1 MVWGTWGNR
10 VPPPELQILSGI
22 PKKEVRDSI
31 GITEN
36 TSGFWK
42 VYEKKV
48 AKNCR
53 DSIGIL
59 KKSDTGI
66 PKLSYQDSI
75 WITENLFR
83 VASGFYNKKFQDSKN
98 DKWDSKTMK
107 ISHFAILSFKKE
119 DDVVSGV

>member
-1 MVWGTWGNR
+1 MNRAADIVGDSKKGGTGFHR
-10 VPPPELQILSGI
+10 DYRKYVGILEGL
-22 PKKEVRDSI
+22 R
-31 GITEN
+31 
-36 TSGFWK
+36 
-42 VYEKKV
+42 KKV

-98 DKWDSKTMK
+98 DKWDSKSMK
-107 ISHFAILSFKKE
+107 SSHFAILSYKKE
-119 DDVVSGV
+119 DDVVSGI